1 LSSTDHTAGSAATPL
16 PIRILVIDDHPMM
29 RAGLVDAIAS
39 QPDCLV
45 VGERD
50 DGLEALAAFE
60 TCRPDVTILDIAMPR
75 MDGVQA
81 LAAIRARHPQARVIM
96 LTTFRGDVQIRRAME
111 LGAAAF
117 LLKSSVRKDLLDT
130 LRAVPAGQR
139 CVPPEVAREL
149 AEHLGQATLRERE
162 AAVLRCAAAGNANK
176 RIAVDLGIAEETVK
190 AHMRT
195 ILAKLDARDRTHA
208 VTIAIKRGIITL

>member
-1 LSSTDHTAGSAATPL
+1 
-16 PIRILVIDDHPMM
+16 MM
-29 RAGLVDAIAS
+29 RAGLVDTISS
-39 QPDCLV
+39 QPDLV
-45 VGERD
+45 VAAEAD
-50 DGLEALAAFE
+50 DGAHALDAYEA
-60 TCRPDVTILDIAMPR
+60 CRPDVTIMDIAMPR

-81 LAAIRARHPQARVIM
+81 LAAIRARHPQARVII

-111 LGAAAF
+111 LGASGF

-130 LRAVPAGQR
+130 IRAVHAGQR

-149 AEHLGQATLRERE
+149 AEHLGQASLSERE
-162 AAVLRCAAAGNANK
+162 AAVLRSAAAGNANK

-190 AHMRT
+190 AHMRS